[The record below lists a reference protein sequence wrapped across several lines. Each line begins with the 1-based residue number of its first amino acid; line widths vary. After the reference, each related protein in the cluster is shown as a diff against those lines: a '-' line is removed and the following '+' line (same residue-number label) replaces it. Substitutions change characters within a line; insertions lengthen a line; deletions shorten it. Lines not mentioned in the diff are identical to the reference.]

1 MVHRRFMLAGSVALA
16 ALAAGRGLRA
26 QTGQSPLGQSPLGQS
41 QALAPAAKP
50 PSFRLEEAAHFD
62 HQATGVAVSAD
73 GRIFVNFPRWTED
86 SPISVAEVGRDG
98 ALKPYPDEK
107 WNSWRNADAA
117 SRSPRDQFVCVQSVV
132 ADNRGNLWVLDPA
145 SPGNEKVIAGG
156 AKLVRIELASDK
168 VAQVINFG
176 EAVALQGS
184 YLNDVRFHPDG
195 KTAFITDSGARGAIV
210 LVDLET
216 GEAKPRLDGHP
227 STQPEKGV
235 EVSVGGQKLQRPDG
249 RAFQVAADGIAL
261 SRDGRTLYWQALTGR
276 TLYSIDTA
284 ALMSDNQ
291 DDVTKKVTKVGTTNI
306 ADGLLMSRDGHLYI
320 TAPEDSSIK
329 VWTGDRAE
337 TVIADPQLSW
347 PDSMAEHPDGSIYVT
362 ASRLHEMRW
371 FRPDAPNV
379 LPTRLF
385 RLVRL

>member
-1 MVHRRFMLAGSVALA
+1 MVHRRSMLAGSVAFA
-16 ALAAGRGLRA
+16 ALAAGRDLRA

-98 ALKPYPDEK
+98 ALKAYPDEK

-156 AKLVRIELASDK
+156 AKLVRIELASNT
-168 VAQVINFG
+168 VAQVIHFG

-184 YLNDVRFHPDG
+184 
-195 KTAFITDSGARGAIV
+195 AFITDSGARGAIV

-347 PDSMAEHPDGSIYVT
+347 PDSLAEHPDGSIYVT